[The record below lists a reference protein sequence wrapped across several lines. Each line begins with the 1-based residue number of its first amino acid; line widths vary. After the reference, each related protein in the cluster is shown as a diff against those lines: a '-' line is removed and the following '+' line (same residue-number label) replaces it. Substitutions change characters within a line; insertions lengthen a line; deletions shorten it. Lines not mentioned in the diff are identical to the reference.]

1 MIGIE
6 LYNRLI
12 DAGHSIP
19 TILVT
24 AYPNDVEHACSR
36 LSHGAG
42 NTRGSHRNELTGV
55 ARKLDRACDE
65 SRKSGVWFGGALS
78 RCMEAL
84 ANLSNIEWA
93 DGSRGVLK

>member
-55 ARKLDRACDE
+55 ARQLDRHAMRAE
-65 SRKSGVWFGGALS
+65 NRVFGSVARS
-78 RCMEAL
+78 PDAWRRWRTYQ
-84 ANLSNIEWA
+84 S
-93 DGSRGVLK
+93 

>member
-1 MIGIE
+1 VW
-6 LYNRLI
+6 
-12 DAGHSIP
+12 
-19 TILVT
+19 T
-24 AYPNDVEHACSR
+24 
-36 LSHGAG
+36 
-42 NTRGSHRNELTGV
+42 
-55 ARKLDRACDE
+55 CDE

>member
-6 LYNRLI
+6 LYNRLV
-12 DAGHSIP
+12 DP
-19 TILVT
+19 DT
-24 AYPNDVEHACSR
+24 R
-36 LSHGAG
+36 HGAG

-55 ARKLDRACDE
+55 ARQLDRHAMRAE
-65 SRKSGVWFGGALS
+65 NRVFGSGGALS

>member
-55 ARKLDRACDE
+55 ARQLDRHAMRAE
-65 SRKSGVWFGGALS
+65 NRVFGCGALS